1 MPARANR
8 RAISAGFEQNHQMV
22 KLTNYSRAGWRANR
36 FFNAI
41 NSQETTMRIRS
52 LLLATLIIA
61 GLAACGQKTD
71 KAAESASKA
80 KEAMSQAADAT
91 KEAAAK
97 AGDAASAAADAAK
110 DSAKDAMSKAADAT
124 KEAADKAAAATKEA
138 ADKAKDAVK
147 N

>member
-1 MPARANR
+1 
-8 RAISAGFEQNHQMV
+8 
-22 KLTNYSRAGWRANR
+22 
-36 FFNAI
+36 
-41 NSQETTMRIRS
+41 MRIRS
-52 LLLATLIIA
+52 LLLATLLIA

-91 KEAAAK
+91 KEAA
-97 AGDAASAAADAAK
+97 
-110 DSAKDAMSKAADAT
+110 
-124 KEAADKAAAATKEA
+124 DKAAAATKEA